1 LDRDEVVAHV
11 ELHARVLECLE
22 SAFIGGELF
31 GIRALR
37 TQKPAQHQQGDAQAG
52 GYRKEQKD
60 RQIFAQHARFLTLR
74 PVGASGPPTG
84 CSGGDPIDL
93 VPKGG
98 LEPPRLSSL
107 PPQGSASTN
116 SATWALA
123 RFRHTGTQPRNCTSG
138 STVLVAVFGIRSCG
152 FGIGGGNL

>member
-1 LDRDEVVAHV
+1 MA
-11 ELHARVLECLE
+11 
-22 SAFIGGELF
+22 
-31 GIRALR
+31 
-37 TQKPAQHQQGDAQAG
+37 
-52 GYRKEQKD
+52 
-60 RQIFAQHARFLTLR
+60 
-74 PVGASGPPTG
+74 
-84 CSGGDPIDL
+84 
-93 VPKGG
+93 KGG

-152 FGIGGGNL
+152 FGIGGGNLAGSRRRVGGRDLGGRRRDHRDLAGRHVRRRNLTHRNLLGHGTDVVLG